1 MSDKRIEIV
10 EAFRDVIEKY
20 NDYLDIADPYTTA
33 EDIIDFLEGDP
44 SKIY

>member
-1 MSDKRIEIV
+1 MKDKRIEIV
-10 EAFRDVIEKY
+10 EAFAEVIRKY
-20 NDYLDIADPYTTA
+20 NDYLDIADPYTMA